1 MPSTVEQLS
10 PSRVKITIEVPFSE
24 LKPSIDKA
32 YREVAK
38 QINIPGF
45 RKGKVPPMVIDQRV
59 GRGTVLQEAINEA
72 LPQFYGAAVEEHKLV
87 PLAQPEVEVTNLVD
101 KEKVEF
107 TAEVDVRPEFDLPDF
122 STISAE
128 VETVEVTD
136 ADVEEQLQALR
147 ERFATS
153 TVVERAAAEGD
164 VVTISLV
171 ARKDGEELA
180 DATAEDLQYT
190 IGAGGML
197 DGLDEAA
204 TGLSAGETTTF
215 TTTLVGGAHK
225 GEEVE
230 VELTVSQVSEREL
243 PEVDDDFAQLASPY
257 DTIGEVTDQIREE
270 LTRRHRLEQAQNARD
285 AVLATAIEDLEI
297 DVPEG
302 IRTSE
307 LAARKEQINNQLAQ
321 MGVTL
326 EEYLAESEEAED
338 EDAFWADVEKRS
350 SDALTSQLVLD
361 KYADENEIG
370 VDQNELLQHVM
381 QIAQQSGVDPQQE
394 LQHMV
399 EHNHM
404 PEYMAEI
411 RRRKALAAIVE
422 AATITDAAGDPVD
435 LSNLQADGSIADPDA
450 EVPEVADEA
459 AVEEP
464 TAAEADDAATDEA
477 DQDDADKA

>member
-422 AATITDAAGDPVD
+422 AATITDTSGAPVE
-435 LSNLQADGSIADPDA
+435 LANLQADGSIADPEAEAEDDA
-450 EVPEVADEA
+450 E
-459 AVEEP
+459 AVETVEVSAEDVEAG
-464 TAAEADDAATDEA
+464 AADPAE
-477 DQDDADKA
+477 DQTKA

>member
-435 LSNLQADGSIADPDA
+435 LSNLQADGSIADPEAEAEDDA
-450 EVPEVADEA
+450 E
-459 AVEEP
+459 AVETVEVSAEDVEAG
-464 TAAEADDAATDEA
+464 AADPAE
-477 DQDDADKA
+477 DQTKA

>member
-24 LKPSIDKA
+24 LKPSLDKA
-32 YREVAK
+32 YQEVAK
-38 QINIPGF
+38 QVSIPGF

-59 GRGTVLQEAINEA
+59 GRGTILQEAINEA
-72 LPQFYGAAVEEHKLV
+72 LPQFYGQAVEEHGLV

-101 KEKVEF
+101 NEKVEF

-122 STISAE
+122 SAISTE
-128 VETVEVTD
+128 VEAIEVSD
-136 ADVEEQLQALR
+136 EDIAEQLQALR
-147 ERFATS
+147 ERFAT
-153 TVVERAAAEGD
+153 TTPVERAAADGD
-164 VVTISLV
+164 VVTISLI
-171 ARKDGEELA
+171 ARKDGVELE

-204 TGLSAGETTTF
+204 TGLSAGESTTF

-225 GEEVE
+225 DSEVE
-230 VELTVSQVSEREL
+230 VELSVSQVAEREL
-243 PEVDDDFAQLASPY
+243 PEADDDFAQLASPF
-257 DTIGEVTDQIREE
+257 DTIDEVTTQIREE
-270 LTRRHRLEQAQNARD
+270 LTRRSRLEQAQDARD
-285 AVLATAIEDLEI
+285 SVLAQAIEGLDIE
-297 DVPEG
+297 VPEG
-302 IRTSE
+302 TRTSE
-307 LAARKEQINNQLAQ
+307 LEARKQQITNQLGQ

-326 EEYLAESEEAED
+326 EQYLAESEEADNEED
-338 EDAFWADVEKRS
+338 FWADVEKRS
-350 SDALTSQLVLD
+350 ADALTSQLVLD
-361 KYADENEIG
+361 KYADENEVG

-381 QIAQQSGVDPQQE
+381 QIAQQTGTDPQKE

-422 AATITDAAGDPVD
+422 AATITDSTGAAID
-435 LSNLQADGSIADPDA
+435 LTNLQADGSIADPEA
-450 EVPEVADEA
+450 EGDEA
-459 AVEEP
+459 EGDEVEAGEVE
-464 TAAEADDAATDEA
+464 TIEVEA
-477 DQDDADKA
+477 DQVETDKA